1 MIPGLGTSMWQQVG
15 VGVADVLTGWHMVF
29 YLTSV
34 LGLGM
39 IKLLSFPLEFQGSLE
54 GWNQII
60 TWI

>member
-1 MIPGLGTSMWQQVG
+1 MWQQVG